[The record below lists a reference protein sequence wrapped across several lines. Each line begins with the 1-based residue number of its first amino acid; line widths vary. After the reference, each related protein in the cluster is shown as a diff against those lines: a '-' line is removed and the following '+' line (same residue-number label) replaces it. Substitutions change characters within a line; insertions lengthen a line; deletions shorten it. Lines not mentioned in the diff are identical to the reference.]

1 MTYSKPEIIP
11 LGDARE
17 AIQSSKAPIGTLE
30 SNQYHEVGSAYDP
43 EE

>member
-1 MTYSKPEIIP
+1 MTYSKPEFIA

-17 AIQSSKAPIGTLE
+17 AIQSTKAPIGSLE
-30 SNQYHEVGSAYDP
+30 SNQYHEVGSVYDP